1 MKTMDLVGFIT
12 LVLVSF
18 DNFCNIFKKTQLYLK
33 KVVVA
38 VYCCSRTLLF
48 DMRYITHNII
58 SIYFLIFIL

>member
-18 DNFCNIFKKTQLYLK
+18 DNFCNIFKKIQLYLK

-38 VYCCSRTLLF
+38 VYCCAVYYS
-48 DMRYITHNII
+48 
-58 SIYFLIFIL
+58 